1 MFDTPYS
8 FGRRRMRQDVQAAPY
23 VENRRWRIGPVT
35 YVTLSIPG
43 SNNNRSDT
51 APDPAESAARTAA
64 TIDWMHQAFAS
75 ARAHRSHGVMLILQA
90 NPWFDRADPTRA
102 PKRDPQT
109 LVADLP
115 APDPSSGDGYD
126 ELLRQI
132 RAEVISFGKP
142 VVLVHGDSHYFRV
155 DKPLL
160 DRNGHRIEHFTRLET
175 PGDNPQSGSN
185 DVQWVRV
192 EVDASDPEVFDIQQ
206 EVVGPNLQAYAP

>member
-1 MFDTPYS
+1 
-8 FGRRRMRQDVQAAPY
+8 
-23 VENRRWRIGPVT
+23 
-35 YVTLSIPG
+35 
-43 SNNNRSDT
+43 
-51 APDPAESAARTAA
+51 
-64 TIDWMHQAFAS
+64 
-75 ARAHRSHGVMLILQA
+75 MLILQA
-90 NPWFDRADPTRA
+90 NPGFDRADPTRA

-192 EVDASDPEVFDIQQ
+192 EVDTSDPEVFDIQQ